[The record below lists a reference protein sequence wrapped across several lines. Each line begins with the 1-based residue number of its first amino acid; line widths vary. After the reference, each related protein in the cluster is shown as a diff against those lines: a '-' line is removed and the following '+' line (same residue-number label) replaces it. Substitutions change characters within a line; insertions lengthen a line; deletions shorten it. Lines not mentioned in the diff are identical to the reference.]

1 MTGPETLLM
10 VAIVVVALVVV
21 IRSLQQLSDEYLRDK
36 DEDG

>member
-36 DEDG
+36 DEDD